1 MKVKET
7 LFTYLESSV
16 KTIGDN
22 GETGERFAVDFSELI
37 SKIKLL
43 Y

>member
-7 LFTYLESSV
+7 LFPYLESSV
-16 KTIGDN
+16 KTIVDN

-37 SKIKLL
+37 NKIKSI

>member
-7 LFTYLESSV
+7 LFPYLESSV
-16 KTIGDN
+16 KTIVDN
-22 GETGERFAVDFSELI
+22 GDTGEVLDVDFSELI
-37 SKIKLL
+37 SKIKSI